1 MLGTLDNEIVKTER
15 ERERRTEIKRE
26 RGKQR
31 HRVKQYLKLSSF
43 EINKI
48 SYMVSLKNNLANI
61 FDLIY
66 KSFIIKTVYVFIK

>member
-1 MLGTLDNEIVKTER
+1 MLGEFDCLMLGTLDNKIVKTER

-31 HRVKQYLKLSSF
+31 QRVKQYLKLSSF

-61 FDLIY
+61 FD
-66 KSFIIKTVYVFIK
+66 